1 MGESDPPEGTRIGR
15 ALADMGDDPKKR
27 DELLGWVYADLER
40 IARAELA
47 RHRRGETMNTGA
59 LVHEA
64 YLKLFD
70 RGGREPMS
78 FENRKHFFATAA
90 KAMRQVLID
99 YARARVAERRGAGAE
114 HLPLDLFEGRP
125 LAVDQQA
132 EQLIDIDRALAKLA
146 QLDERLAQV
155 IEMRFFAGLEVTEIA
170 DILGVSEPTIKRDTR
185 AAKAFLQKELG
196 A

>member
-1 MGESDPPEGTRIGR
+1 MGESEPPEGTRIGR
-15 ALADMGDDPKKR
+15 ALAEMGDDPRKR

-47 RHRRGETMNTGA
+47 RHRRGETLNTGA

-64 YLKLFD
+64 YLKLFGGD
-70 RGGREPMS
+70 RSPMS

-114 HLPLDLFEGRP
+114 HLPLDRFEGHP
-125 LAVDQQA
+125 LAIDQQA

-146 QLDERLAQV
+146 QLDDRLAQV

-196 A
+196 T

>member
-1 MGESDPPEGTRIGR
+1 MGESEPPEGTRIGR
-15 ALADMGDDPKKR
+15 ALAEMGDDPKKR

-47 RHRRGETMNTGA
+47 RHRRGETLNTGA

-64 YLKLFD
+64 YLKLFGRD
-70 RGGREPMS
+70 RAPMS

-114 HLPLDLFEGRP
+114 HLPLDRFEGHP
-125 LAVDQQA
+125 LAIDQQA

-146 QLDERLAQV
+146 QLDDRLAQV